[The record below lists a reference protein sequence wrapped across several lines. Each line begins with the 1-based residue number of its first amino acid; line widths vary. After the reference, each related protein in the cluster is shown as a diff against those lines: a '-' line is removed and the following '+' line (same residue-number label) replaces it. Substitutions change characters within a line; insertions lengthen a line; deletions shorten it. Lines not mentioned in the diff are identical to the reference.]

1 MKTREINLTNLKEA
15 SISIGYG
22 KDDILR
28 LTAETNQLDRP
39 MELNYAKNI
48 RLVYEIE
55 SEILDK
61 EEKDFLSHLLIERN
75 EISFILKC
83 DNAFNDY
90 EHIKI
95 IYKDND
101 YTSLKNFKKGTMYK
115 NMETNVRYTLKE
127 LGL

>member
-15 SISIGYG
+15 SISVCYG
-22 KDDILR
+22 KDDILN
-28 LTAETNQLDRP
+28 LTAETSQLDRP

-55 SEILDK
+55 SKILDE
-61 EEKDFLSHLLIERN
+61 EEKEFLSHLLIERN
-75 EISFILKC
+75 EILFILKC

-90 EHIKI
+90 ERIKI
-95 IYKDND
+95 IYKGND